1 METESGK
8 TPFVHLH
15 MHSEYS
21 ILDGLSGID
30 SMVERVK
37 ALGIPAAA
45 LTDHGVMYGNLAFY
59 DACNKAGIKPL
70 LGCEIYVA
78 PRSMEQKERG
88 IDDKNYH
95 LVLLAK
101 NEKGYRNL
109 VKLVS
114 RAYISGFYYK
124 PRADKTLLKTY
135 SEGLIAL
142 SACLGGEI
150 PQMILSG
157 NMDAARQA
165 VGEYAD
171 IFGKDDFYLEV
182 QDHGIPEERLVAE
195 AVQKLAD
202 ETGLKAVCTN
212 DSHYTLR
219 EDSDAHDT
227 LICIQTKKMKSDPD
241 RMKYEPEKY

>member
-37 ALGIPAAA
+37 ALGMPAAA

-78 PRSMEQKERG
+78 PRSMEQKEKG

-101 NEKGYRNL
+101 NEKGYPGTSIRNAST
-109 VKLVS
+109 KSSTAPTGPSSASTPKPS
-114 RAYISGFYYK
+114 RPPNAAY
-124 PRADKTLLKTY
+124 A
-135 SEGLIAL
+135 
-142 SACLGGEI
+142 
-150 PQMILSG
+150 
-157 NMDAARQA
+157 
-165 VGEYAD
+165 
-171 IFGKDDFYLEV
+171 
-182 QDHGIPEERLVAE
+182 
-195 AVQKLAD
+195 
-202 ETGLKAVCTN
+202 
-212 DSHYTLR
+212 
-219 EDSDAHDT
+219 
-227 LICIQTKKMKSDPD
+227 
-241 RMKYEPEKY
+241 